1 MLGIESPAL
10 PGKMNH
16 DETLRL
22 LFVAQQDVVAAGPIR
37 KYFDG
42 DACKNVGRVQFA
54 KELGVDGFRLFGGW
68 INPSLGQWRMRILR
82 VFHESEVRAVYR
94 E

>member
-1 MLGIESPAL
+1 MKFHIWMQGIESPVL

-22 LFVAQQDVVAAGPIR
+22 LFAAQQDVVAAGPIR

-42 DACKNVGRVQFA
+42 DTGKNMGRVQFA
-54 KELGVDGFRLFGGW
+54 KELGVYGFRLFGGW
-68 INPSLGQWRMRILR
+68 INPSPG
-82 VFHESEVRAVYR
+82 
-94 E
+94 